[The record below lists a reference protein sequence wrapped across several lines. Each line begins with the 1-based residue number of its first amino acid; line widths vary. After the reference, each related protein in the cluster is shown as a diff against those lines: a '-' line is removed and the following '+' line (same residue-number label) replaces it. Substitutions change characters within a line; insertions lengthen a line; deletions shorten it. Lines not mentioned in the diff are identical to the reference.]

1 MRTSV
6 LAANHAALRRSS
18 LLASTVLASTLLL
31 SLPAIAQQSAS
42 PDLSL
47 PEVVVRA
54 PAVRPAVRVRPQAP
68 ARQSQS
74 APPRTQLPADVAA
87 PEANAPVV
95 YSPTAIATPA
105 RDIASSVTVI
115 TAQDIEREQRRT
127 VPDAL
132 ANVPGLNIVQTGGP
146 GGQTS
151 VFLRGTNS
159 NQVKVLIDGI
169 DVSDPSNPNR
179 SFDFGQLLT
188 ADIARI
194 EVLRGPQSGLYGADA
209 VGGVISIITKKGEGP
224 PKATGLVEGG
234 SFGTF
239 NQIASLSGGD
249 QRGNYAFT
257 AAHFRTASTP
267 VTPLELLP
275 PGRPRINDSWDNW
288 TYSAKLGANL
298 AENFVLN
305 WVGRFTDATLHFTG
319 DDFSVFP
326 AVPNAIQS
334 IQAAHQF
341 YQRGEAVWS
350 LFDGRFVNYF
360 GVNYTDTWNWNK
372 APDPAAPGINR
383 GDRTRFDWR
392 GVAEALPGQ
401 IMILGAL
408 QETERL
414 HNDNLD
420 SQQTFLAQNRMNST
434 YLEFQNQVANRLFLV
449 SNVRYDDNDAFGNR
463 TTYRIAPALLVPFT
477 ETKLKGSI
485 GTGFKA
491 PTLSQLF
498 ADFRPVFNFIGNPN
512 LLPEDSIGYDF
523 GFEQPLFNDRVRF
536 GLTRY
541 NIEIFNLIVP
551 NATFTTNV
559 NIGNAQTSGY
569 EAFASAAIT
578 DRFRVRTDYTYTRA
592 IDGTTG
598 LELLR
603 RPRHKYTIV
612 GEWNPIDPL
621 LLSVTWL
628 RVSTWIDGN
637 RDFSIP
643 RLTAPGYAVLNFAA
657 NYTVNQYTTAF
668 ARIDNALNERYQNP
682 TGFDRPGLGVYG
694 GVRITNW

>member
-1 MRTSV
+1 MRSPSIAAPRAAHLCSFRLVVSV
-6 LAANHAALRRSS
+6 VALSM
-18 LLASTVLASTLLL
+18 
-31 SLPAIAQQSAS
+31 LPPLCVPALAQQSAS
-42 PDLSL
+42 PDLDL
-47 PEVVVRA
+47 PEVVVSRPASRARQPAVSA
-54 PAVRPAVRVRPQAP
+54 PATT
-68 ARQSQS
+68 
-74 APPRTQLPADVAA
+74 PPLVAA

-95 YSPTAIATPA
+95 YSPTAVPTLA

-115 TAQDIEREQRRT
+115 TAADIEREQRRT

-151 VFLRGTNS
+151 VFMRGTNS

-188 ADIARI
+188 ADIERI

-209 VGGVISIITKKGEGP
+209 IGGVISIITKKGEGP

-275 PGRPRINDSWDNW
+275 PGRPRINDSYDNW
-288 TYSAKLGANL
+288 TYSTKLGVNL
-298 AENFVLN
+298 TPDFILN
-305 WVGRFTDATLHFTG
+305 WAGRFTDATLHFTG

-326 AVPNAIQS
+326 AVPNAVQS
-334 IQAAHQF
+334 IQAVHQF

-350 LFDGRFVNYF
+350 LLDGRFVNYF
-360 GVNYTDTWNWNK
+360 GINYTDAWNWNK
-372 APDPAAPGINR
+372 APDPAAPNVTK
-383 GDRTRFDWR
+383 GDRTRYDWR
-392 GVAEALPGQ
+392 GVVEAFPGQ
-401 IMILGAL
+401 IMILGL
-408 QETERL
+408 QQETERL
-414 HNDNLD
+414 NSEAASAGQQNL
-420 SQQTFLAQNRMNST
+420 SAQNGMKSG
-434 YLEFQNQVANRLFLV
+434 YAELQMQMAQRLFLV
-449 SNVRYDDNDAFGNR
+449 SNVRYDENDTFGNR
-463 TTYRIAPALLVPFT
+463 TTYRIAPALLVPFV

-485 GTGFKA
+485 GTGFKT

-498 ADFRPVFNFIGNPN
+498 ADFRPVFNFVGNPN
-512 LLPEDSIGYDF
+512 LLPEGSIGYDF
-523 GFEQPLFNDRVRF
+523 GFEQPLANDRFRF

-541 NIEIFNLIVP
+541 HIDVTNLITT
-551 NATFTTNV
+551 NATFTSNT
-559 NIGNAQTSGY
+559 NIGRAETSGY
-569 EAFASAAIT
+569 EAFASAAVT
-578 DRFRVRTDYTYTRA
+578 ERLRLRTDYTYTKA
-592 IDGTTG
+592 IDAVAD

-603 RPRHKYTIV
+603 RPRHKYSV
-612 GEWNPIDPL
+612 AAEWYPIDAL
-621 LLSVTWL
+621 QLSATWL
-628 RVSTWIDGN
+628 RVSSWIDGN

-643 RLTAPGYAVLNFAA
+643 RLNAPGYTLVNLAA
-657 NYTVNQYTTAF
+657 NYAVNPYTMVF
-668 ARIDNALNERYQNP
+668 GRIDNLLNEHYQNP
-682 TGFDRPGLGVYG
+682 TGFERPGFGIYG
-694 GVRITNW
+694 GIRVANR

>member
-1 MRTSV
+1 MHSPPAAARRAARP
-6 LAANHAALRRSS
+6 LA
-18 LLASTVLASTLLL
+18 LASTVLTLLM
-31 SLPAIAQQSAS
+31 LPPWSPPARAQQSAS
-42 PDLSL
+42 PDLEL
-47 PEVVVRA
+47 PEVVVSRPTLRPRQPGA
-54 PAVRPAVRVRPQAP
+54 PIRRVPA
-68 ARQSQS
+68 
-74 APPRTQLPADVAA
+74 TLPAGVAA
-87 PEANAPVV
+87 PESNAEVV
-95 YSPTAIATPA
+95 YSPTAIPTLS

-115 TAQDIEREQRRT
+115 TAADIEREQRRT

-151 VFLRGTNS
+151 VFMRGTNS

-188 ADIARI
+188 ADIERI

-224 PKATGLVEGG
+224 AKATGLIEGG

-239 NQIASLSGGD
+239 NQIARASGGD

-275 PGRPRINDSWDNW
+275 PGRQRINDSWDNW
-288 TYSAKLGANL
+288 TYSAKFGANL
-298 AENFVLN
+298 AENLVLN

-334 IQAAHQF
+334 IQAVHQF

-383 GDRTRFDWR
+383 GDRTRFDWH

-408 QETERL
+408 QEIERL
-414 HNDNLD
+414 HNDNLAT
-420 SQQTFLAQNRMNST
+420 QQTLLAQNRMNSA
-434 YLEFQNQVANRLFLV
+434 YLEFQNQLADRLLLV
-449 SNVRYDDNDAFGNR
+449 SNVRYDDNEAFGNR

-491 PTLSQLF
+491 PTLSQLY
-498 ADFRPVFNFIGNPN
+498 ADFRPAFNFVGNPN
-512 LLPEDSIGYDF
+512 LLPEESIGYDF
-523 GFEQPLFNDRVRF
+523 GFEQPLFYDRFRF

-541 NIEIFNLIVP
+541 NIENTNLIVP
-551 NATFTTNV
+551 NATFTSNT

-598 LELLR
+598 LDLLR
-603 RPRHKYTIV
+603 RPRHKYTIA

-657 NYTVNQYTTAF
+657 NYAVNQYTTVF
-668 ARIDNALNERYQNP
+668 GRIDNLFNEHYQNP
-682 TGFDRPGLGVYG
+682 TGFDRPGFGIYG
-694 GVRITNW
+694 GIRVAN